1 MEKYI
6 IVLLLTAPG
15 FIAKKISKCLGDIP
29 APRSELENVLVYFV
43 YSLFSFLATLTIL
56 NISGQIYLNNDWS
69 YLEHQFTKPWFCLNV
84 LLISSICSAVIGGV
98 WTLYGEK
105 LLLKMFNE
113 INLSLNKN
121 LVYLTGS
128 MLHELFDD
136 DKNHL
141 IQIEK
146 DGKIISFGFYGG
158 LSSPTSSRV
167 EIILNFGEE
176 WQKSN
181 DEYLKNNKHK
191 LNKTYYDMTNLI
203 TIKEY
208 EIPKEWN
215 VPN

>member
-1 MEKYI
+1 
-6 IVLLLTAPG
+6 
-15 FIAKKISKCLGDIP
+15 
-29 APRSELENVLVYFV
+29 
-43 YSLFSFLATLTIL
+43 
-56 NISGQIYLNNDWS
+56 
-69 YLEHQFTKPWFCLNV
+69 
-84 LLISSICSAVIGGV
+84 
-98 WTLYGEK
+98 
-105 LLLKMFNE
+105 MFNK

-158 LSSPTSSRV
+158 LSSPTSSKV